1 MQRTAM
7 RRPLPRAQAKVPAGD
22 PQNNRIGL
30 ANKDLS
36 TYIDGMD
43 KKPLTAEEK
52 ALKAQQKRFES
63 DKALADYRAREEA
76 INRNTERLR
85 ALRLARDAQNPPPEP
100 TPKAKKKQAKASLAD
115 YLKRETESGRKT

>member
-1 MQRTAM
+1 MAGLAEYDRWQ
-7 RRPLPRAQAKVPAGD
+7 QALKVPES
-22 PQNNRIGL
+22 GL
-30 ANKDLS
+30 ANQGLS
-36 TYIDGMD
+36 AYIAQMD
-43 KKPLTAEEK
+43 KKSLTAEEK

-63 DKALADYRAREEA
+63 DKALADHRAREEA

-100 TPKAKKKQAKASLAD
+100 TPKAKKKQPKASLAD